1 MKKVLALVLTLVM
14 VFSLGVT
21 AFAAGGF
28 VESPS
33 NNNPPE
39 IIEGTFD
46 SEDCEGKIIVVPY
59 SERDKLSEDDRNNLE
74 GAYDIISKTDDL
86 TDLND
91 ALKDLADDKNI
102 KGTNLSVSDLFH
114 LVVEGCD
121 DHDGHGGYKLKL
133 KAETL
138 KNFVGLLHFDGKNWS
153 LIVGAKVDGEYLSF
167 ASDKL
172 GSFAIV
178 VDSGADETPKTGESN
193 KIYLW
198 IMLFAAS
205 AIVLVVLGFKKK
217 A

>member
-1 MKKVLALVLTLVM
+1 MKKLLALILTLVM

-33 NNNPPE
+33 NNIPPE

-46 SEDCEGKIIVVPY
+46 NEECDGKIIVIPY
-59 SERDKLSEDDRNNLE
+59 SDRHELPDDERKQMED
-74 GAYDIISKTDDL
+74 AYDIISKTDDL

-91 ALKDLADDKNI
+91 DLKNLADDKKING
-102 KGTNLSVSDLFH
+102 KNLSVSDLFN
-114 LVVEGCD
+114 LGLEGCD
-121 DHDGHGGYKLKL
+121 DHDGHGNYNLKL

-153 LIVGAKVDGEYLSF
+153 LVKGAKVEGDHLSF
-167 ASDKL
+167 TSNKF
-172 GSFAIV
+172 GNFAIV

-193 KIYLW
+193 RIYLW

-205 AIVLVVLGFKKK
+205 AIVLVIIGFKKK